1 MKKGMSADVLKK
13 KSNCWCLTHA
23 EKAGFLID
31 GAAYFAAVAD
41 AIDQAQKTIFIAA
54 WDIDSRIPLL
64 RDDEASED
72 QTDLGTFLNAK
83 AKRTPGLH
91 VYILGW
97 DFPMVYAMER
107 EWMPIFKLG
116 WKTHDRVFFHLD
128 DQHPMGASQH
138 QKLVVI
144 DNQVAFCGGL
154 DLTNSRWDTPEH
166 RLDDPRRVTPE
177 GDPYSP
183 FHDIQVALEGEAAA
197 ALGQLFVDRW
207 KWATGKQIA
216 MHSASKNPG
225 SASPWPKNLQP
236 DLKEMQLGIS
246 RTLPAYKGR
255 KEVCEVEN
263 LYRDAV
269 AAAQTSIYIENQY
282 LTSAKIAEILKE
294 SLSRKQGPDICIIL
308 PEASSGWLE
317 QSTMDSIRARILK
330 NLSAADMH
338 HRLGVFYPVLEDGKT
353 PLYVHAKLMI
363 VDDRVA
369 IIGSA
374 NLSNRSMRFDSECV
388 LAFEGAEDDSVG
400 EAIANLRN
408 RLLAEHSGRSVEAVA
423 NAFAEEKSMDRVIAS
438 LSKESGRGLKKL
450 DYRRSLPFDG
460 AAIVKDPEL
469 LDPESPV
476 AFDRMMDR
484 FARNGQEQSKAP
496 QMVKLAGV
504 LVILIGLAAAWRW
517 SPLAQWVTTENM
529 AAWAG
534 AIRSHPMS
542 FPIVMA
548 VYVAAGF
555 LMVPITLLVGVTAM
569 VYDPEWAVLYAL
581 SGCLLSALAT
591 FLAGA
596 GLGKQMV
603 RKVAGKKLNHISR
616 QMAKKGILTVAVI
629 RNIPVAPFTMINLI
643 AGASH
648 IRLKDYLMGT
658 ALGMTPGILAI
669 TIFADRLLHTITHP
683 DWINAL
689 IAAALAVALVAGN
702 LWVTKRL
709 SGIQKKKAKQ

>member
-1 MKKGMSADVLKK
+1 MSADVLKK

-31 GAAYFAAVAD
+31 GAAYFSAVAD

-64 RDDEASED
+64 RGDEASDD
-72 QTDLGTFLNAK
+72 QTDLGAFLNAK

-91 VYILGW
+91 VYILSW
-97 DFPMVYAMER
+97 DFPMLYAMER

-116 WKTHDRVFFHLD
+116 WKTHGRVFFHLD

-183 FHDIQVALEGEAAA
+183 FHDIQVALEGEAAE
-197 ALGQLFVDRW
+197 ALGQLFADRW

-216 MHSASKNPG
+216 THAASQDPG

-236 DLKEMQLGIS
+236 DLKDMQLGIS

-255 KEVCEVEN
+255 KEVREVEN

-269 AAAQTSIYIENQY
+269 AAAQKSIYIENQY
-282 LTSAKIAEILKE
+282 LTSGKIAEILKK
-294 SLSRKQGPDICIIL
+294 SLSREQGPDICIIL

-330 NLSAADMH
+330 TLFAADMH

-363 VDDRVA
+363 VDERMA

-388 LAFEGAEDDSVG
+388 LAFEAGEDDRVG
-400 EAIANLRN
+400 EAIACLRS
-408 RLLAEHSGRSVEAVA
+408 RLLAEHSGRSVDAVA
-423 NAFAEEKSMDRVIAS
+423 KAFAEEKSMNSIIAS
-438 LSKESGRGLKKL
+438 LSSKDSGRRLKKL
-450 DYRRSLPFDG
+450 AYHQSLPVDG
-460 AAIVKDPEL
+460 AAIVGDSEL

-484 FARNGQEQSKAP
+484 FARDRQEQSKAP

-504 LVILIGLAAAWRW
+504 LVFLFGLAAAWRW
-517 SPLAQWVTTENM
+517 SPLAQWITTENM

-534 AIRSHPMS
+534 DIRSHPMS

-569 VYDPEWAVLYAL
+569 VYDPVWAVLYAF

-591 FLAGA
+591 FLTGA
-596 GLGKQMV
+596 GVGKQMV

-629 RNIPVAPFTMINLI
+629 RNIPVAPFTIINLI

-648 IRLKDYLMGT
+648 IRLKDYLLGT

-669 TIFADRLLHTITHP
+669 TIFADRLLHTIMHP

-689 IAAALAVALVAGN
+689 IAAALAAALVAGN

-709 SGIQKKKAKQ
+709 SRIQEKKEK

>member
-1 MKKGMSADVLKK
+1 MKKEMSADVLRK
-13 KSNCWCLTHA
+13 KSNCWCISHA
-23 EKAGFLID
+23 DKASFLID

-41 AIDQAQKTIFIAA
+41 AIDQAQKTVFIAA
-54 WDIDSRIPLL
+54 WDIDSRIALL
-64 RDDEASED
+64 RGDAASD
-72 QTDLGTFLNAK
+72 VQTDLGSFLNAK

-128 DQHPMGASQH
+128 DQHPIGASQH

-144 DNQVAFCGGL
+144 DNRVAFCGGL

-197 ALGQLFVDRW
+197 ALGQLFADRW

-216 MHSASKNPG
+216 AHTASKDPG

-236 DLKEMQLGIS
+236 DLKDIQLGIS

-255 KEVCEVEN
+255 KQVREVEN
-263 LYRDAV
+263 LHRDAV

-282 LTSAKIAEILKE
+282 LTSARIAQMLKK
-294 SLSRKQGPDICIIL
+294 SLSMEQGPDICIVL

-317 QSTMDSIRARILK
+317 QSTMDSIRARILET
-330 NLSAADMH
+330 LSAADKH
-338 HRLGVFYPVLEDGKT
+338 HRLGVFFPVLDDGKT

-363 VDDRVA
+363 VDDRLA

-388 LAFEGAEDDSVG
+388 LAFEAGEDNRVG

-408 RLLAEHSGRSVEAVA
+408 RLLAEHTGRSVDAVA
-423 NAFAEEKSMDRVIAS
+423 SAFAEEKSMNRIIAS
-438 LSKESGRGLKKL
+438 LSRDSGRRLKKL
-450 DYRRSLPFDG
+450 AYRRSLPVDG
-460 AAIVKDPEL
+460 AAIVKDAEL

-484 FARNGQEQSKAP
+484 FSRDGQDQSKVS
-496 QMVKLAGV
+496 QMVKLTGV

-534 AIRSHPMS
+534 VIRSHPMS
-542 FPIVMA
+542 FVIVMA
-548 VYVAAGF
+548 VYAAGGF
-555 LMVPITLLVGVTAM
+555 LMVPVTLLVGVTAM
-569 VYDPEWAVLYAL
+569 VYDPVWAVLYAL
-581 SGCLLSALAT
+581 SGCLLSALST

-596 GLGKQMV
+596 VAGKQMV
-603 RKVAGKKLNHISR
+603 RKVAGKKLNQISR

-629 RNIPVAPFTMINLI
+629 RNIPVAPFTVINLI

-648 IRLKDYLMGT
+648 IRLKDYLLGT
-658 ALGMTPGILAI
+658 ALGMLPGILAV

-683 DWINAL
+683 DLINAL
-689 IAAALAVALVAGN
+689 IAAGVAAALVAGN

-709 SGIQKKKAKQ
+709 SRIQEKKEKQ

>member
-1 MKKGMSADVLKK
+1 MTALKENG
-13 KSNCWCLTHA
+13 NCWCISHA

-31 GAAYFAAVAD
+31 GAAYFSAVAD

-54 WDIDSRIPLL
+54 WDIDSRIALL
-64 RDDEASED
+64 RGNAAYDV
-72 QTDLGTFLNAK
+72 QKNLGEFLNAK

-91 VYILGW
+91 VYILSW
-97 DFPMVYAMER
+97 DFPMLYAMER

-144 DNQVAFCGGL
+144 DNRVAFCGGL

-166 RLDDPRRVTPE
+166 RPDDPRRVTPE

-183 FHDIQVALEGEAAA
+183 FHDIQVALEGEAAKN
-197 ALGQLFVDRW
+197 LGQLFADRW

-216 MHSASKNPG
+216 GHTAWKNPE
-225 SASPWPKNLQP
+225 SASPWPKNIQP
-236 DLKEMQLGIS
+236 DLTDIQLGIS

-255 KEVCEVEN
+255 KAVREVEN
-263 LYRDAV
+263 LYRDAI

-282 LTSAKIAEILKE
+282 LTSAKIAEALEK
-294 SLSRKQGPDICIIL
+294 SLSQEQGPDICMVL

-317 QSTMDSIRARILK
+317 QSTMDSIRARILET
-330 NLSAADMH
+330 LSAADKH

-363 VDDRVA
+363 VDDRLA

-374 NLSNRSMRFDSECV
+374 NVSNRSMRFDSECV
-388 LAFEGAEDDSVG
+388 LAFAAAEDHRIG
-400 EAIANLRN
+400 EAIAHLRS
-408 RLLAEHSGRSVEAVA
+408 RLLAEHSGRPVETVA
-423 NAFAEEKSMDRVIAS
+423 SAFAKEKSMNRVITS
-438 LSKESGRGLKKL
+438 LSRDSGRRLKKL
-450 DYRRSLPFDG
+450 AYRQSLPLDG

-484 FARNGQEQSKAP
+484 FARNEQGTSRMP
-496 QMVKLAGV
+496 RVMKLAGV
-504 LVILIGLAAAWRW
+504 LLILLALAAAWRW
-517 SPLAQWVTTENM
+517 SPLAEWATRENL
-529 AAWAG
+529 AAWGGKIKEQPLSFLIVLGGYIAG
-534 AIRSHPMS
+534 
-542 FPIVMA
+542 
-548 VYVAAGF
+548 GF
-555 LMVPITLLVGVTAM
+555 LMVPVTLLVGVTAM
-569 VYDPEWAVLYAL
+569 VFDPVMGALYAL
-581 SGCLLSALAT
+581 SGCLVSALST
-591 FLAGA
+591 FWAGA

-616 QMAKKGILTVAVI
+616 QMARQGILTVALI
-629 RNIPVAPFTMINLI
+629 RNIPVAPFSLVNLI

-648 IRLKDYLMGT
+648 IKLKDYLLGT
-658 ALGMTPGILAI
+658 AAGMLPGILVI
-669 TIFADRLLHTITHP
+669 TIFADRLLHTIQHP
-683 DWINAL
+683 GWVNGL
-689 IAAALAVALVAGN
+689 IAAALAVVMIAGN
-702 LWVTKRL
+702 VWVTKRL
-709 SGIQKKKAKQ
+709 SGKGGKK